1 MAPATIFRPKITLLS
16 AMTRP
21 ELFGKVF
28 SAPSFWP
35 WRVFGKLIDGEPL
48 CEPREIELFKQCTGR
63 SQLLG
68 SASHTVL
75 RRFVILAGRRAGKD
89 RFLSG
94 VGVWRTALA
103 ADWRKY
109 LSPGE
114 QAVVILL
121 GRDKKQAAIL
131 RRYCHG
137 LLEAPALQ
145 REIRRETADVIEFK
159 NGAVLEIASNDASL
173 VRGRS
178 AVAVIGSETAHWK
191 ADEYSSNVDEDVVS
205 AAEPSMAMCPD
216 GGLLLLGSS
225 VGRKRGYMFRKFRE
239 LYGNDGAEDICWFAP
254 SRVMNPTLR
263 QNVVDA
269 ALAENQPKAA
279 AEFLNIWRE
288 DQADVFPL
296 DAVESCTNFDVY
308 ERPPQPSIYY
318 VATCDQASGT
328 GTDSFA
334 LSIQHCIY
342 DEQRTVLIDVI
353 RERKPKF
360 VVDDVIREYAELLT
374 RYNINEVHCDAYAG
388 GFENE
393 WMRHGKRVVPFEFSK
408 SEYYARALPRVT
420 AKRADFINHPT
431 LRSQLISLE
440 RRVEV
445 GREKIDHPRHAGAH
459 DDVATVVSAGL
470 VIAGDRNKFDAS
482 FSWAGDT
489 QSQPIS
495 DAERRQ
501 QESEQ
506 VRRKGLFAPDPVPP
520 DQRQEGSYHEQLC
533 RKLGLPPPASPHG
546 IARSKTPEQARDE
559 AEAHTQWRWMMYMR
573 SIGSSGWW

>member
-1 MAPATIFRPKITLLS
+1 MASATIFRPKITLLNV
-16 AMTRP
+16 MTRP

-35 WRVFGKLIDGEPL
+35 WRAFGKLIDGEPL
-48 CEPREIELFKQCTGR
+48 SEPREIELFKQCTGR

-68 SASHTVL
+68 SASHSVL
-75 RRFVILAGRRAGKD
+75 RRFIILAGRRAGKD

-94 VGVWRTALA
+94 VGVWRTALC

-137 LLEAPALQ
+137 LLEAPALR
-145 REIRRETADVIEFK
+145 REIKRETNDVIEFK

-178 AVAVIGSETAHWK
+178 AVAVIGSEAAHWK

-225 VGRKRGYMFRKFRE
+225 VGRKRGYMFRKFKE
-239 LYGNDGAEDICWFAP
+239 LYGNDSSEDICWFAP
-254 SRVMNPTLR
+254 SRAMNPTLR
-263 QNVVDA
+263 QGVIDA

-288 DQADVFPL
+288 EQADVFPL
-296 DAVESCTNFDVY
+296 EAVESCTNFDVY
-308 ERPPQPSIYY
+308 ERPPRPGIYY
-318 VATCDQASGT
+318 VAVCDQASGT
-328 GTDSFA
+328 GSDAFA

-342 DEQRTVLIDVI
+342 DEQRTVLIDLI

-360 VVDDVIREYAELLT
+360 VVDDVIKEFAELLT
-374 RYNINEVHCDAYAG
+374 LYNIHEVHCDAYAG

-393 WMRHGKRVVPFEFSK
+393 WARHGKRVVPFEFSK

-431 LRSQLISLE
+431 LRSQLIGLE
-440 RRVEV
+440 RRIEV
-445 GREKIDHPRHAGAH
+445 GREKIDHVRHAGAH
-459 DDVATVVSAGL
+459 DDVATVVCAGL
-470 VIAGDRNKFDAS
+470 VIAGDRHKFDES
-482 FSWAGDT
+482 FSWAGPA
-489 QSQPIS
+489 QAQPMLS

-506 VRRKGLFAPDPVPP
+506 VRRKGLFAPNPALQ
-520 DQRQEGSYHEQLC
+520 DQQGSYHEQLC
-533 RKLGLPPPASPHG
+533 HKLGLPPPASPYG
-546 IARSKTPEQARDE
+546 VARSKTPEQERGE
-559 AEAHTQWRWMMYMR
+559 AEAHAQWRRGMYMR
-573 SIGSSGWW
+573 SVSSSGW